1 MATDMSKIRNVGF
14 AGHGGVGKTSL
25 VEAIL
30 FAAGATNRLGKVDD
44 GTTTTDFDPD
54 EIKRKISLGTSVAFC
69 DWKGYHFNLI
79 DTPGYGDFVAD
90 ARAGLRVV
98 TAATRSEERRVGKE
112 CRSRWSPYH

>member
-1 MATDMSKIRNVGF
+1 MATDISKIRNVGF

-30 FAAGATNRLGKVDD
+30 FAAGAINRLGRVDA

-54 EIKRKISLGTSVAFC
+54 EIKRKISLGTSIAYC
-69 DWKGYHFNLI
+69 DWKGYRFNLI

-90 ARAGLRVV
+90 ARGGLRVAG
-98 TAATRSEERRVGKE
+98 AAVLVVGGVAGVQGQRGKV
-112 CRSRWSPYH
+112 R